1 MGRQLGLPEPQTLEQ
16 ALPQAGKKLG
26 QALACLMP
34 HPEAFHLAS
43 LASGPPS

>member
-1 MGRQLGLPEPQTLEQ
+1 MGHQLCLPEPQILEQ

-26 QALACLMP
+26 QALLAMP

-43 LASGPPS
+43 LVSSPPS